1 MHDICIYDAVSEAAI
16 IQRLPDDVFRFV
28 AAAEDEVM
36 LGGLE
41 FLGDEISG

>member
-1 MHDICIYDAVSEAAI
+1 MHDICIYDAVCEAAI

-36 LGGLE
+36 WLGV
-41 FLGDEISG
+41 SWR